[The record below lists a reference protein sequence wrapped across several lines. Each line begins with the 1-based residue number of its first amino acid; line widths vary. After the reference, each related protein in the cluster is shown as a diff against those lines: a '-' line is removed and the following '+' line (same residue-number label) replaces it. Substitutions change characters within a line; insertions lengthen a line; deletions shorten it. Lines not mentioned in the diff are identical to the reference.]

1 MGQTLSEKILA
12 RAAGIPVARPGD
24 ILTCTVD
31 LAMVHD
37 SSGPRRLGPR
47 LEKLG
52 ARIWDVSKIVIATDH
67 YVPAIDAESAR
78 ILKYSRD
85 WAAAQGIGNYYDMQG
100 ICHVVVPERGHL
112 RPGMF
117 AVGGD
122 SHSPTGGA
130 FGTFMV
136 GIGATEMTG
145 VFVRGNIWMR
155 VPETI
160 QLWLTGKLPP
170 AVCAKD
176 VILHLIAQLGMDN
189 DYKVFEFDGPALAD
203 FDMQERMVLTNMCA
217 ELGAKTG
224 IMPPDAT
231 TLAWLREAGV
241 DVTETM
247 TGWRSDA
254 DATFADCI
262 EVDITTLSPQ
272 VAAPHS
278 PENSKPISLYPD
290 DIRIDQAYIGA
301 CTGAK
306 LSDLQMA
313 ARILRGRTVSSSVRL
328 LIAPASTRMLD
339 AAARDGTLAAL
350 TSAGAILLP
359 SGCGACAG
367 YGAGLL
373 TEGEVCLS
381 TTARNFKGRMGHKDS
396 QVFLASPYTVA
407 ASAITGVITD
417 PRLFLTE
424 MEQAA

>member
-1 MGQTLSEKILA
+1 MGQTLSQKILA
-12 RAAGIPVARPGD
+12 RAAGVATVRTGE
-24 ILTCTVD
+24 ILTCAVD

-47 LEKLG
+47 LEQLG
-52 ARIWDVSKIVIATDH
+52 AKIWDVSKVVIATDH

-85 WAAAQGIGNYYDMQG
+85 WAAAQGIEKYYDMQG

-145 VFVRGNIWMR
+145 VFVRGKIWMR
-155 VPETI
+155 VPETV
-160 QLWLTGKLPP
+160 QVWLTGKVPP

-176 VILHLIAQLGMDN
+176 IMLHLIALRGMAN
-189 DYKVFEFDGPALAD
+189 EYQVFEFDGPALAD
-203 FDMQERMVLTNMCA
+203 FDMQERMVLANMCA

-224 IMPPDAT
+224 IMAADDI
-231 TLAWLREAGV
+231 TLAWLRAAGV
-241 DVTETM
+241 EVTADMRT
-247 TGWRSDA
+247 WKSDP
-254 DATFADCI
+254 DAIFADHI
-262 EVDITTLSPQ
+262 RVDLSTLSPQ

-278 PENSKPISLYPD
+278 PENSKPISMYAH

-313 ARILRGRTVSSSVRL
+313 ASVLRGRTVHKNVRL

-339 AAARDGTLAAL
+339 AAAKDGTLAAL

-373 TEGEVCLS
+373 AENDVCLS
-381 TTARNFKGRMGHKDS
+381 TTARNFKGRMGHRNS
-396 QVFLASPYTVA
+396 HVYLGSPYTVA

-417 PRLFLTE
+417 PRDFLHTAE
-424 MEQAA
+424 KAA

>member
-1 MGQTLSEKILA
+1 MAQTLSEKILA
-12 RAAGIPVARPGD
+12 RAAGRARVTPGE
-24 ILTCTVD
+24 IVTCAVD

-52 ARIWDVSKIVIATDH
+52 AKIWDVNKVVIATDH
-67 YVPAIDAESAR
+67 FVPAVDAESAR
-78 ILKYSRD
+78 ILKYSRE
-85 WAAAQGIGNYYDMQG
+85 WAAAQGIKNYYDMQG

-145 VFVRGNIWMR
+145 VFVRGSIWIR
-155 VPETI
+155 VPETV
-160 QLWLTGKLPP
+160 QVWLAGTLPRG
-170 AVCAKD
+170 VCAKD
-176 VILHLIAQLGMDN
+176 IILHLIAQKGMAN
-189 DYKVFEFDGPALAD
+189 EYKVFEFAGPAMAQL
-203 FDMQERMVLTNMCA
+203 DMQERMVLANMCA

-224 IMPPDAT
+224 IMAPDAIT
-231 TLAWLREAGV
+231 LDWLRAAGVTVTDDMLAWS
-241 DVTETM
+241 
-247 TGWRSDA
+247 SDP
-254 DATFADCI
+254 DAAFA
-262 EVDITTLSPQ
+262 EKITLDLSALSPQ

-278 PENSKPISLYPD
+278 PENSKPISLVAG

-306 LSDLQMA
+306 LSDLHMA
-313 ARILRGRTVSSSVRL
+313 AAVLRGRKVHKNVRL
-328 LIAPASTRMLD
+328 LVAPASTQMTD
-339 AAARDGTLAAL
+339 AAARDGSLAAL

-373 TEGEVCLS
+373 AEKEVCIS
-381 TTARNFKGRMGHKDS
+381 STARNFKGRMGDAS
-396 QVFLASPYTVA
+396 SLVYLGSPYTVA

-417 PRLFLTE
+417 PRHFLDAGE
-424 MEQAA
+424 MAA